1 MTNKL
6 GNSTNST
13 WHCSYNLGKVCSHC
27 TGIKLFKALW
37 DLPAFMMWAIT
48 MEHSFLCFVFTIV
61 KHCVRIFPVIRNRIY
76 QNHLVKVYHL
86 HTWDQ
91 RHWENFMSLN
101 QMEEYSEL
109 LVANELDETK
119 VVLETRVRSH
129 FPCCWL
135 HLTYKEQR
143 ASFSINSFCLSFW
156 ETNCSKKEEISFIE
170 TTFFHTIHFDHGF
183 TSLNSSKILLTTYLT
198 PCPFLSQRQL
208 GNTK

>member
-27 TGIKLFKALW
+27 TGIKLFEALW
-37 DLPAFMMWAIT
+37 GLPAFMMWAIT

-76 QNHLVKVYHL
+76 QSHLVRVYHL

-119 VVLETRVRSH
+119 VVLETRVLLTSH
-129 FPCCWL
+129 AADCIWL
-135 HLTYKEQR
+135 TKNNVPVSPSILSVCLSGKQIVPRKKRFLLLKLLFFIQYILIMVSPPWTPPR
-143 ASFSINSFCLSFW
+143 SFS
-156 ETNCSKKEEISFIE
+156 
-170 TTFFHTIHFDHGF
+170 
-183 TSLNSSKILLTTYLT
+183 LLT
-198 PCPFLSQRQL
+198 
-208 GNTK
+208 